1 MSLSPSPAAPVGL
14 IGIGLLGTVLA
25 ERLVASGF
33 QVVGFDLDASRV
45 ADFGRLG
52 GAAVE
57 SAGEVLRRADRVLLS
72 LPSHREVEALL
83 LAEAAALRAG
93 LTVIDTTTG
102 DPASAQALATA
113 CAARGAVYLDAT
125 ISGSSAQLRE
135 GVAIMMVGGDDR
147 VFAANADLFA
157 GLGTQTF
164 HTGGPGTGARMKLVT
179 NVVLGLNRA
188 ALAEGLALAR
198 GLGLNAAQALAIMRG
213 GPAYS
218 RIMDR
223 KGEKMLRG
231 DFVPEARL
239 SQHLKDVRLIVEC
252 GRSAGLP
259 MPLSVAHQA
268 VLEAAEAAG
277 LGALDNSAII
287 QVLSVRPPADDAG
300 SRPRP

>member
-1 MSLSPSPAAPVGL
+1 MSLPAPPAAPVGL

-25 ERLVASGF
+25 ERLMAAGF
-33 QVVGFDLDASRV
+33 QVVGFDLDARRV
-45 ADFGRLG
+45 DAFRQLG
-52 GAAVE
+52 GAPVAT
-57 SAGEVLRRADRVLLS
+57 AGEVLRRADRVLLS
-72 LPSHREVEALL
+72 LPSNREVEALL
-83 LAEAAALRAG
+83 LEEAESLRAG

-102 DPASAQALATA
+102 DPASAEALAA
-113 CAARGAVYLDAT
+113 AFAARGAVYLDAT

-135 GVAIMMVGGDDR
+135 GLAIMMVGGDEE

-223 KGEKMLRG
+223 KGDKMLRG

-252 GRSAGLP
+252 GRAAGLP

-287 QVLSVRPPADDAG
+287 QVLSTRPAADDTG
-300 SRPRP
+300 SRPRT